1 MLYLVFDIGGTKTR
15 LAVSE
20 NGKTFRSVKII
31 PTPKN
36 FSEGVKAIKKFGL
49 ELSRGNK
56 IKAVCGGV
64 AGALNSEKNFLVG
77 GPNISRWIKK
87 PLKKEL
93 KKAFRAPVFLE
104 NDAALAGLG
113 EATYGAAKGKKIIAY
128 ITVST
133 GVGGARIVNN
143 KIDANFLG
151 FEPGHQIIDA
161 GACLCKKCKGG
172 YLLNHIS
179 GSAIKKHFYKRP
191 EEIFNPKIKDD
202 LARWLAIGLNNSI
215 VHWSPEVIVLG
226 GSVMKIIP
234 LDKVKRHLKSI
245 LKIFPVIPQI
255 KKAALKDLGGL
266 YGALVLLKQKLQ

>member
-1 MLYLVFDIGGTKTR
+1 MYLIFDIGGTKTR
-15 LAVSE
+15 IAVSE
-20 NGKTFRSVKII
+20 NGKIFRSVKII

-36 FSEGVKAIKKFGL
+36 FFEGIKTIKKFGL

-113 EATYGAAKGKKIIAY
+113 EAHFGAGKNKKIVAY

-133 GVGGARIVNN
+133 GVGGARIVNGE
-143 KIDANFLG
+143 IDANFLG

-161 GACLCKKCKGG
+161 GRCLCKKCKGG

-179 GSAIKKHFYKRP
+179 GSALKKHFNKNP
-191 EEIFNPKIKDD
+191 KEIYDKKIKDD

-215 VHWSPEVIVLG
+215 VHWSPEIVILG
-226 GSVMKIIP
+226 GSVMNIIP
-234 LDKVKRHLKSI
+234 LDRVRKHLKKS
-245 LKIFPVIPQI
+245 LKIFPIIPQI
-255 KKAALKDLGGL
+255 KKAALGDLGGL
-266 YGALVLLKQKLQ
+266 YGALVLLKQKSQ